1 VYFLAAKQDLR
12 FVVRALHDVVSNWE
26 GIALCLK
33 VETIDKIKKEY
44 RGPEKRM
51 IAILSAWLN
60 GQTLKESPKLTWKSV
75 VRVVADR
82 VGGENPAHAERILL
96 NYNSKYE
103 SVV

>member
-1 VYFLAAKQDLR
+1 MYFLAAKRDLR
-12 FVVRALHDVVSNWE
+12 FVVRAVHDVVDKWE
-26 GIALCLK
+26 GIALSLK

-60 GQTLKESPKLTWKSV
+60 GQTLKESPYLTWKSV

-82 VGGENPAHAERILL
+82 GGGDNPSHAVRILL
-96 NYNSKYE
+96 NYDSK
-103 SVV
+103 

>member
-1 VYFLAAKQDLR
+1 
-12 FVVRALHDVVSNWE
+12 VVRAVHDVVGKWE

-33 VETIDKIKKEY
+33 VETIDKIRREY

-60 GQTLKESPKLTWKSV
+60 GQSLEGAPNLTWKSV

-82 VGGENPAHAERILL
+82 VGGENPAHAECILL
-96 NYNSKYE
+96 NYNSKHRNL
-103 SVV
+103 

>member
-1 VYFLAAKQDLR
+1 M
-12 FVVRALHDVVSNWE
+12 RAVHDVVDKWE

-60 GQTLKESPKLTWKSV
+60 GQTLEGKAPKLSWKSV

-96 NYNSKYE
+96 NYNSKHRNL
-103 SVV
+103 

>member
-1 VYFLAAKQDLR
+1 MYFLAAKRDLR

-44 RGPEKRM
+44 RGPEKQM

-60 GQTLKESPKLTWKSV
+60 GQTLKESPNLTWKSV

-96 NYNSKYE
+96 NYNSK
-103 SVV
+103 